1 MSKSLTT
8 NAVAQFDSLVHHA
21 YANKGRLR
29 KSARVVTGVVGA
41 THQFPKMGKGL
52 ATQRVPQT
60 KVVPMNIAHTNAVA
74 TITDWNAPE
83 FTDIFDAQKV
93 NYDERRELAHTIAGA
108 IGRRE
113 DQLVIDAL
121 EAASSTLTVD
131 NDVGGTDSGMNTA
144 KMRESKRLLDDQGVP
159 GEDRWA
165 VISTRALSDLLG
177 DSDADT
183 FDKNVIKP
191 LFDGDINHW
200 LGFNFIKIETR
211 TEGGLTID
219 GSLDRTM
226 FCYHRTAIGLA
237 IGLDFRTEV
246 NYIPDMTSWL
256 ANGLYA
262 AGSVAIDALGIVE
275 ITSREAVL

>member
-1 MSKSLTT
+1 MSINLVN
-8 NAVAQFDSLVHHA
+8 NAIAQFDALVHHA
-21 YANKGRLR
+21 YAGMGILR
-29 KSARVVTGVVGA
+29 KTTRVRTGVIGA

-60 KVVPMNIAHTNAVA
+60 AVVPMNIAHTNAIA

-83 FTDIFDAQKV
+83 YTDIFNAQKV

-108 IGRRE
+108 ITRRE

-131 NDVGGTDSGMNTA
+131 NDVGGTDTGMNTA
-144 KMRESKRLLDDQGVP
+144 KLRRSKGLLDNEGVP

-165 VISTRALSDLLG
+165 CLSTRALEDLLG
-177 DSDADT
+177 DDDADT

-191 LFDGDINHW
+191 LFDGDINRW
-200 LGFNFIKIETR
+200 LGFNFVKIETR
-211 TEGGLTID
+211 VEGGLSID
-219 GSLDRTM
+219 GSSDRTM
-226 FCYHRTAIGLA
+226 FCYHRSAIGLA
-237 IGLDFRTEV
+237 IGIEFRTEV
-246 NYIPDMTSWL
+246 NYVAQMTSWL

-275 ITSREAVL
+275 ITSRETP

>member
-1 MSKSLTT
+1 MSKFLTD
-8 NAVAQFDSLVHHA
+8 NAIAAFESEVHHA
-21 YANKGRLR
+21 YAGTGMLR
-29 KSARVVTGVVGA
+29 ITARTRTGVVGA
-41 THQFPKMGKGL
+41 TYQYLKMGKGL

-74 TITDWNAPE
+74 TITDWHAPE

-144 KMRESKRLLDDQGVP
+144 KLRRSKGLLDNQGVP
-159 GEDRWA
+159 ATDRWA
-165 VISTRALSDLLG
+165 VLSTRALEDLLG

-191 LFDGDINHW
+191 LFDGDISRW
-200 LGFNFIKIETR
+200 IGFNFVFIETR
-211 TEGGLTID
+211 VEGGLTID
-219 GSLDRTM
+219 GSNDRTM
-226 FCYHRTAIGLA
+226 FAYHRSAIGLA
-237 IGLDFRTEV
+237 IGIDFRVEV
-246 NYIPDMTSWL
+246 NYIADMTSWL

-275 ITSREAVL
+275 LTSREG